1 MPPAPFPRLARA
13 AAFAALFISRVACAQ
28 PCLEPGAWF
37 STAGSEPRRIAASEV
52 LAAMSGRDIV
62 LLGEQHD
69 KADHHVWQLQ
79 ALSGLHAL
87 RPRMVIGFEQ
97 FPRRAQPVLDQ
108 WIAGKLTEKQFLE
121 KSDWHKVWNMPAELY
136 LPLFRFARINGIP
149 ILALNVDKEL
159 TRALAENGW
168 DGVPAGLKEGVS
180 RPAPASDAYLDALFS
195 VYREHPQSGRT
206 GEAQRSDAEFLH
218 FVDSQITWDRAMAE
232 ALARGVSPGPAGK
245 RPLVVGIVGSGHLR
259 YGYGVR
265 HQLRALGIENVG
277 TFLPVAA
284 DSVCDKLGQGVADA
298 VFGIPAVLA
307 HDVPQRPRLGVRL
320 ELAEGAVR
328 IVQVTPGSLAEASG
342 LKEGDRLVSLAG
354 APVGRMDA
362 VISAVRGQPPG
373 TWLPMRVRRGEDT
386 LDLVVKFPPR
396 E

>member
-1 MPPAPFPRLARA
+1 MPSASFPRLARA
-13 AAFAALFISRVACAQ
+13 AAFAALFISGVACAQ

-52 LAAMSGRDIV
+52 LGAMSGRDIV

-79 ALSGLHAL
+79 ALAELHVL
-87 RPRMVIGFEQ
+87 RPRMVVGFEQ
-97 FPRRAQPVLDQ
+97 FPRGAQPVLDQ

-121 KSDWHKVWNMPAELY
+121 QSEWHKVWNMPAELY

-149 ILALNVDKEL
+149 MLALNVDKEL
-159 TRALAENGW
+159 TRAVAEKGW
-168 DGVPAGLKEGVS
+168 DGVPAGLKEGIS
-180 RPAPASDAYLDALFS
+180 RPAPASEAYLEALFEI
-195 VYREHPQSGRT
+195 YKEHPQGKRT
-206 GEAQRSDAEFLH
+206 SEARRSDAEFLH

-232 ALARGVSPGPAGK
+232 ALAGVAGPGSAGT

-265 HQLRALGIENVG
+265 HQLRALGLENVG
-277 TFLPVAA
+277 TLLPVAA
-284 DSVCDKLGQGVADA
+284 DSLCDTLGQGVADA
-298 VFGIPAVLA
+298 VFAIPAVLA
-307 HDVPQRPRLGVRL
+307 HDVPPRPRLGVRL

-328 IVQVTPGSLAEASG
+328 IVQVAHGSLAEASG
-342 LKEGDRLVSLAG
+342 LKDGDRIVSLAG
-354 APVGRMDA
+354 TAVRGMDA
-362 VISAVRGQPPG
+362 VISTVRSQPPG
-373 TWLPMRVRRGEDT
+373 TWLPMQVRRGEDT